1 MKTLPKRQKARKL
14 SGRQT
19 VKSGFDG
26 ALIQL
31 GAHIQIQQC
40 LAGKKQDNI

>member
-1 MKTLPKRQKARKL
+1 MKTLPKRQKVRNL
-14 SGRQT
+14 SGRQA

-31 GAHIQIQQC
+31 GTHIQIQQC

>member
-1 MKTLPKRQKARKL
+1 MKTLPKRQKARNL

-19 VKSGFDG
+19 GKSGFDG

-31 GAHIQIQQC
+31 GAHIKIQQC